1 MNEPPGARGKMPRC
15 IRAAMHP
22 GWLRCSAELRFAP
35 RSPHAQYAPSSRRA
49 PGVGAPR
56 RSRCNAGFHHGLLA
70 AIVGAV
76 VAAACAEPAPSNELR
91 VSGHVEATEVRVAAE
106 VGGRL
111 VALTVVEG
119 DRVEAGDIVARIDAR
134 DAELEVGRA
143 QAEREAS
150 LAQLRLLQAGAR
162 PEDVRRAQAQID
174 ALEAETAALEAE
186 LAAAVADRERF
197 ESLLAADAGSRKQ
210 RDDAAARV
218 NVLQQRTRAL
228 REQVRAAEQVV
239 ARLESGART
248 EEIDAARARVAAID
262 AQIAVLRKRIDDAT
276 VVAPAGGIV
285 TQALVERGEIVGPA
299 MPLFVV
305 TDIDRAWANLFVPGP
320 AVPRLT
326 IGQAALVFTDA
337 GGAGLPGTVTFVSP
351 QAEFTP
357 RNVQTAEERSMLV
370 YRVKVAVDNR
380 EGVLKPGMP
389 VDALLEL
396 P

>member
-1 MNEPPGARGKMPRC
+1 MNKP
-15 IRAAMHP
+15 
-22 GWLRCSAELRFAP
+22 
-35 RSPHAQYAPSSRRA
+35 
-49 PGVGAPR
+49 
-56 RSRCNAGFHHGLLA
+56 LA
-70 AIVGAV
+70 VIAGAV
-76 VAAACAEPAPSNELR
+76 VIAACAEPPPSNELR

-111 VALTVVEG
+111 VALTVAEG
-119 DRVEAGDIVARIDAR
+119 DRLQAGDIVARVDTR
-134 DAELEVGRA
+134 DVELEIGRA
-143 QAEREAS
+143 EAEREAAE
-150 LAQLRLLQAGAR
+150 AQVRLLEAGAR
-162 PEDVRRAQAQID
+162 PEDVRQAQAQID
-174 ALEAETAALEAE
+174 ALEAEIAAIDAE
-186 LAAAVADRERF
+186 LVAATADRERF

-218 NVLQQRTRAL
+218 NVLQERTRAL
-228 REQVRAAEQVV
+228 REQIRAGEEVV

-248 EEIDAARARVAAID
+248 EEIEAARARVAVVD

-285 TQALVERGEIVGPA
+285 TQTLVEQGEIVAPA

-305 TDIDRAWANLFVPGP
+305 TDIDRAWANLFVPEP

-326 IGQAALVFTDA
+326 IGQAAVVFTDA

-370 YRVKVAVDNR
+370 YRIKVAVDNR
-380 EGVLKPGMP
+380 DGVLKPGMP
-389 VDALLEL
+389 VDASLEL

>member
-1 MNEPPGARGKMPRC
+1 MSK
-15 IRAAMHP
+15 
-22 GWLRCSAELRFAP
+22 
-35 RSPHAQYAPSSRRA
+35 
-49 PGVGAPR
+49 
-56 RSRCNAGFHHGLLA
+56 LLA
-70 AIVGAV
+70 VIAGAV
-76 VAAACAEPAPSNELR
+76 VIGACAEPPPSNELR

-111 VALTVVEG
+111 VALTVAEG
-119 DRVEAGDIVARIDAR
+119 DRLQAGDIVARVDTR
-134 DAELEVGRA
+134 DVELEIGRA
-143 QAEREAS
+143 EAEREAAE
-150 LAQLRLLQAGAR
+150 AQVRLLQAGAR
-162 PEDVRRAQAQID
+162 PEDVRQAQAQID
-174 ALEAETAALEAE
+174 ALEAEIAAIDAE
-186 LAAAVADRERF
+186 LVAATADRERF

-218 NVLQQRTRAL
+218 NVLQERTRAV
-228 REQVRAAEQVV
+228 REQMRAAEQVV

-248 EEIDAARARVAAID
+248 EEIDAARARVAVVD

-285 TQALVERGEIVGPA
+285 TQTLVEQGEIVAPA

-305 TDIDRAWANLFVPGP
+305 TDIDRAWANLFVPEP

-370 YRVKVAVDNR
+370 YRIKVAVDNR
-380 EGVLKPGMP
+380 DGVLKPGMP
-389 VDALLEL
+389 VDASLEL

>member
-1 MNEPPGARGKMPRC
+1 MNKP
-15 IRAAMHP
+15 
-22 GWLRCSAELRFAP
+22 
-35 RSPHAQYAPSSRRA
+35 
-49 PGVGAPR
+49 
-56 RSRCNAGFHHGLLA
+56 LA
-70 AIVGAV
+70 VIAGAV
-76 VAAACAEPAPSNELR
+76 VIAACAEPPPSNELR

-111 VALTVVEG
+111 VALTVAEG
-119 DRVEAGDIVARIDAR
+119 DRLQAGDIVARVDTR
-134 DAELEVGRA
+134 DVELEIGRA
-143 QAEREAS
+143 EAEREAAE
-150 LAQLRLLQAGAR
+150 AQVRLLEAGAR
-162 PEDVRRAQAQID
+162 PEDVRQAQAQID
-174 ALEAETAALEAE
+174 VLKAEIAAIDAE
-186 LAAAVADRERF
+186 LVAATADRERF

-218 NVLQQRTRAL
+218 NVLQERTRAVG
-228 REQVRAAEQVV
+228 EQVRAAEQVV

-248 EEIDAARARVAAID
+248 EEIEAARARVAVVD

-285 TQALVERGEIVGPA
+285 TQTLVEQGEIVAPA

-305 TDIDRAWANLFVPGP
+305 TDIDRAWANLFVPEP

-326 IGQAALVFTDA
+326 IGQAAVVFTDA
-337 GGAGLPGTVTFVSP
+337 GGVGLPGTVTFVSP

-370 YRVKVAVDNR
+370 YRIKVAVDNR
-380 EGVLKPGMP
+380 DGVLKPGMP
-389 VDALLEL
+389 VDASLEL